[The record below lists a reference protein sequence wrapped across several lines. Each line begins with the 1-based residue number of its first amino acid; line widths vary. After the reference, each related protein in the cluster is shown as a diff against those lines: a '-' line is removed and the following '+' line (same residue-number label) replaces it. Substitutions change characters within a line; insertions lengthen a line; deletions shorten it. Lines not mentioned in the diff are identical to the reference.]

1 MAVHVAKVQ
10 LIDVDLNSNTIL
22 DKSTIRMDQFLD
34 TNFQKQHRVIVD
46 ASIPNTASQ
55 PTIKDYIE
63 AEYADGYC
71 LVYMDQYMIITSDG
85 IPISGN
91 ISIGTVTAELDGV
104 YDASTNKDPD
114 NVGII
119 AHERVASPS
128 DVEQIQR
135 VTADNPDTDNIESAK
150 VIALDTNGFQ
160 YYLNSSDQW
169 DRQKG
174 SDGNSY
180 VAVRDGTNQ
189 LDLTTID
196 SLYGATPTAVPV
208 AAKYE
213 SVPTTYTDNDATPI
227 LVDQYGQIRVA
238 GYDSTYQV
246 IDVNVNNQHS
256 TSDTGV
262 ITFLNGV
269 TASTTSSSYNSFQY
283 SQWHI
288 QLKIVTDATGT
299 GDIYLD
305 ASVNNSDWATVLTQ
319 NIAAG
324 SATTYNYIWS
334 INGCYNYIRIR
345 FVRSATTITVTVIGI
360 GRGTL

>member
-1 MAVHVAKVQ
+1 MAVHIARVRLV
-10 LIDVDLNSNTIL
+10 DVDLNSNSVL

-63 AEYADGYC
+63 AEYADNFY
-71 LVYMDQYMIITSDG
+71 LVHMDQFIIVTADG
-85 IPISGN
+85 IPVSGG
-91 ISIGTVTAELDGV
+91 SSGGTLELDGV
-104 YDASTNKDPD
+104 YDASTNKEPD

-135 VTADNPDTDNIESAK
+135 ITADNPDTDNIESTK

-160 YYLNSSDQW
+160 YYLNGNDEW
-169 DRQKG
+169 DRQRG

-196 SLYGATPTAVPV
+196 SSYGATPTAVPI

-227 LVDQYGQIRVA
+227 LVDQYGQVRIA
-238 GYDSTYQV
+238 GYDDIDNV
-246 IDVNVNNQHS
+246 INVNVNNQHS

-269 TASTTSSSYNSFQY
+269 TASTTSGAYNSFQY

-288 QLKIVTDATGT
+288 QLKVVTDASGA

-324 SATTYNYIWS
+324 SATTYNYVWT